1 MADDSANWAGLL
13 QLVLSNPEKG
23 ALFLVI
29 VAGAWRWIK
38 ELMSESKTEGSK
50 ESFMDTLIRENKE
63 LRSELRSERRKV
75 RRRYT
80 ERDDDG
86 DDD

>member
-1 MADDSANWAGLL
+1 MADDSSNWAGLL
-13 QLVLSNPEKG
+13 QWVLGKPEKG
-23 ALFLVI
+23 ALFLV
-29 VAGAWRWIK
+29 VLAGAWRWIK
-38 ELMSESKTEGSK
+38 ELMSESKTEGAK

-75 RRRYT
+75 RRRSA

>member
-1 MADDSANWAGLL
+1 MIL
-13 QLVLSNPEKG
+13 
-23 ALFLVI
+23 
-29 VAGAWRWIK
+29 AGAWRWIK

-50 ESFMDTLIRENKE
+50 ERFMDTLIRENKE

-75 RRRYT
+75 RRRST